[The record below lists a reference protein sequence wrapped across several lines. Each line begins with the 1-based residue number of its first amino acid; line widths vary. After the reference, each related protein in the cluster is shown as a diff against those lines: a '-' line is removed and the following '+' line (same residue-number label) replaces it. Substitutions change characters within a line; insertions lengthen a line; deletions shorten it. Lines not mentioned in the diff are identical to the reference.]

1 MPIKSRNTN
10 GDSELAWLKIDQ
22 PADHLSKYARHQ
34 YRLPPYARDK
44 VIPDFNMPGPLMQY
58 RILD

>member
-34 YRLPPYARDK
+34 YRLPPYAQHK
-44 VIPDFNMPGPLMQY
+44 VIPDFNMLDPLM
-58 RILD
+58 